1 MEYSMAKN
9 SLPAGLLGTETLEDC
24 VERAAARPMIREEQR
39 TLTSVVHNGTLL
51 SLADNCATCT
61 ANRANNDGP
70 IPGAIMLLID
80 LHSTMLGINRIAC

>member
-1 MEYSMAKN
+1 MTKN
-9 SLPAGLLGTETLEDC
+9 SLPTGLPGIEMLEDY

-39 TLTSVVHNGTLL
+39 TSTGVVHNGTTL
-51 SLADNCATCT
+51 SLADNCATYT

-70 IPGAIMLLID
+70 IPGAFMVLID